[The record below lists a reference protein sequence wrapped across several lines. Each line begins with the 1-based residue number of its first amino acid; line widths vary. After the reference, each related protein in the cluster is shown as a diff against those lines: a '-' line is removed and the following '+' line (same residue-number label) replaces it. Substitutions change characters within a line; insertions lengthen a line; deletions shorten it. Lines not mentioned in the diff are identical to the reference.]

1 MNQVANTVIL
11 PVEEYEALRAQVL
24 SLTKE
29 RDEWK
34 DAAVNGGNAGYLRER
49 LAAITENQEPVAFM
63 ASSGKVITADD
74 AEMMLKYSASYFHTP
89 LYLHPSFEQR
99 NPALLEI
106 AIQVQYW
113 LDYQERIYGLENT
126 QLNDDSH
133 LYAPPIWPTRGMLK
147 NWVAALTNSQESPAV
162 ERCAANPDTIQ
173 QEYQWVRDVLAE
185 HGYDGPLAEACCPL
199 REMLASHPE
208 PAPQQEQFRY
218 KFRDRA
224 ALEAFIKSNGL
235 EPLMPVCA
243 PPLQDDVAKMVE
255 RLRSTEYDD
264 LDACKAAD
272 MLERLARQVPEGCVV
287 VPREATQEKITSQEP
302 MLPIG

>member
-1 MNQVANTVIL
+1 MTPDEIRAIAL
-11 PVEEYEALRAQVL
+11 DMASKLSKEEP
-24 SLTKE
+24 
-29 RDEWK
+29 
-34 DAAVNGGNAGYLRER
+34 GREK
-49 LAAITENQEPVAFM
+49 QEPVAKLGRNCELHWYR
-63 ASSGKVITADD
+63 ASD
-74 AEMMLKYSASYFHTP
+74 AINLPIGTDLFT
-89 LYLHPSFEQR
+89 HPSFEQR

-272 MLERLARQVPEGCVV
+272 MLERLARQVPPDCVV
-287 VPREATQEKITSQEP
+287 VPKSR
-302 MLPIG
+302 